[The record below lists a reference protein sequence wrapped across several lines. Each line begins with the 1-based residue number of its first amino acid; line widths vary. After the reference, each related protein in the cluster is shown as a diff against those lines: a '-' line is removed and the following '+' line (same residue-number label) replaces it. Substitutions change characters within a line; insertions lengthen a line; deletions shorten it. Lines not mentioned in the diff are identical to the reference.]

1 MVLRKTRKWG
11 YVEQEARRL
20 ADLGMKPLDIAKRL
34 GLNRS
39 TVQRWMHAGKLNDTI
54 DKSQSPTPAMA
65 AVEHDLLAS
74 ATAVVAPPPEKKKR
88 GRPRKEPQP
97 QIRAPLTPDEWAKE
111 IRATYD
117 LDATDDQLVTM
128 AQVQLTMSLNPVAA
142 QVQLQAQAAFRAS
155 VKQLA
160 LTARIPKGEE
170 RMQPLAKTGTDS
182 GRQQNPAVQRRSSAD
197 PRAFLMVVPPSV
209 KPLEC
214 QHANE
219 NPNVCPCPPACSCRQ
234 GMCADKA
241 IGAAGG

>member
-11 YVEQEARRL
+11 FVEQEARRL
-20 ADLGMKPLDIAKRL
+20 ADLGMTPLDIAKRL

-54 DKSQSPTPAMA
+54 DKSKTPATA

-74 ATAVVAPPPEKKKR
+74 ATDVVAQPPKKKR
-88 GRPRKEPQP
+88 GRPRKDQPP
-97 QIRAPLTPDEWAKE
+97 QIRAPLTPDEWATE

-128 AQVQLTMSLNPVAA
+128 AQVQLTMSLNPLVAA

-209 KPLEC
+209 KLLEC

-219 NPNVCPCPPACSCRQ
+219 NPNVCPCPAACSCRQ
-234 GMCADKA
+234 AMCADKA
-241 IGAAGG
+241 QVTAVD